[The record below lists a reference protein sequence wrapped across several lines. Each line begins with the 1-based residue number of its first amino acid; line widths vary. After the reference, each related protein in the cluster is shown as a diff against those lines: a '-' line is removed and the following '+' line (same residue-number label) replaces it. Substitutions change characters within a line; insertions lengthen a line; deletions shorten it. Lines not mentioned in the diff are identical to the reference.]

1 MAENKV
7 IIEVEVNGAQQ
18 AQDQLNDVAQAT
30 SAIDQNAKK
39 AGKQTAQ
46 LGETFSAV
54 GEEAQKATGAAS
66 KGAGNLQ
73 NSLGSANAGAVSL
86 GRAMVT
92 LADNGSRG
100 MIAILGPVGAVIATI
115 YTLYEGYQQLS
126 GAALEY
132 EKIAAVASAVASDLT
147 SKLDELADKG
157 IRLTDAE
164 LRNMISSIV
173 GARQGIEYMNEQL
186 AESKKVFAD
195 RIMAERELN
204 ILLGNEKEMLD
215 RNMWAIEKYAKKAL
229 SLVETFMD
237 WRTHQEKV
245 IDASNDL
252 ADAIKEEQKYIDDL
266 TQSYKTKYEI
276 SIQEQQRQIKY
287 TTTHQEAIDL
297 LKTEIDRVKE
307 LNILALEGSDLGDT
321 EKAIAIKKIEI
332 ETYEELSTWTS
343 KTRDQIYDEAQA
355 RKKNNDETVNGIKLT
370 LEQIKAKKELGEL
383 TEAEAKRLEE
393 QAQKQAKATDDEKKR
408 LDAEAKARASA
419 FKARQSQL
427 INEQSQINALRI
439 QLEKQGVDEQLAL
452 AVNTYTTQLALNK
465 NNKNQLIIAELQY
478 QQQLNDISQQEI
490 ARQQADQAALLQA
503 QNEKIRILQDEAYK
517 EIAIEQEK
525 AKTKKDLQDKI
536 DLLDIQL
543 TMSGNAQ
550 QAAMLQKQMD
560 IELSIVEKGSL
571 EAIEIKKRYALEGK
585 KLQDESI
592 AQLKDFADAQA
603 QSFSASVASAIMNGE
618 SIQATLKAS
627 LKGLA
632 TEALARSLYEG
643 AAGLASLALGP
654 VGGVPASQHF
664 AASAA
669 FAGVATVAGLAGAA
683 IPSATTGGAQ
693 GGASPTGMA
702 QSPQIQR
709 PEASKQEPLVFNLNF
724 SGATIYDTK
733 ESAKRAMSDEIVKY
747 INEPRRGAPRL
758 RVN

>member
-7 IIEVEVNGAQQ
+7 IIEVE
-18 AQDQLNDVAQAT
+18 
-30 SAIDQNAKK
+30 I
-39 AGKQTAQ
+39 
-46 LGETFSAV
+46 E
-54 GEEAQKATGAAS
+54 
-66 KGAGNLQ
+66 GAGNAQKQLDKIE
-73 NSLGSANAGAVSL
+73 NATTSLGDGVKGVGESFKGVGAIVSAQGGVMGEAFGAL
-86 GRAMVT
+86 GDSVGGLVDGVGEFSEALQSGGKMGVT
-92 LADNGSRG
+92 SMLGL
-100 MIAILGPVGAVIATI
+100 LGPISAIVGAVA
-115 YTLYEGYQQLS
+115 LAVEAWRQFS
-126 GAALEY
+126 GAAKEA
-132 EKIAAVASAVASDLT
+132 EQIEAAVTAAAGDLT
-147 SKLDELADKG
+147 SKMEELADKG
-157 IRLTDAE
+157 IKPSNDELRKLIELNTQSRLGLEILNEKNANLTKVYADQINAKNHLIKVTEYYKNLTDDEKRTLSDLIAANYAVKEADDAVASAQAMLTTEYEKALPAIQKAQEYQRNLAMTQEEALDALKSQLEAQKEYNDLLIETASLSDYEKSIQQKAKE
-164 LRNMISSIV
+164 LEIEQRLAGQRSQSVAQIQALTKVIEDENK
-173 GARQGIEYMNEQL
+173 ARQSG
-186 AESKKVFAD
+186 D
-195 RIMAERELN
+195 
-204 ILLGNEKEMLD
+204 
-215 RNMWAIEKYAKKAL
+215 
-229 SLVETFMD
+229 
-237 WRTHQEKV
+237 
-245 IDASNDL
+245 
-252 ADAIKEEQKYIDDL
+252 
-266 TQSYKTKYEI
+266 
-276 SIQEQQRQIKY
+276 
-287 TTTHQEAIDL
+287 
-297 LKTEIDRVKE
+297 
-307 LNILALEGSDLGDT
+307 ILALKE
-321 EKAIAIKKIEI
+321 IKNAQEI
-332 ETYEELSTWTS
+332 
-343 KTRDQIYDEAQA
+343 QA
-355 RKKNNDETVNGIKLT
+355 LK
-370 LEQIKAKKELGEL
+370 
-383 TEAEAKRLEE
+383 EAEAKRL
-393 QAQKQAKATDDEKKR
+393 QDE
-408 LDAEAKARASA
+408 ARARNDA
-419 FKARQSQL
+419 FKARQAQ
-427 INEQSQINALRI
+427 IIGEQSQINALRI

-452 AVNTYTTQLALNK
+452 AVNAYTTQLALNK

-517 EIAIEQEK
+517 EIAIEKEK
-525 AKTKKDLQDKI
+525 AKSKKDLQDKI

-550 QAAMLQKQMD
+550 QVALLQKQMD

-571 EAIEIKKRYALEGK
+571 EAIEIKKRYALAGK
-585 KLQDESI
+585 GLQDESI

-603 QSFSASVASAIMNGE
+603 QSFSASMASAIMNGE

-724 SGATIYDTK
+724 SGSTIYDTK

>member
-7 IIEVEVNGAQQ
+7 IIEVEV
-18 AQDQLNDVAQAT
+18 
-30 SAIDQNAKK
+30 
-39 AGKQTAQ
+39 
-46 LGETFSAV
+46 E
-54 GEEAQKATGAAS
+54 
-66 KGAGNLQ
+66 GAGNAQKQLDKIESATT
-73 NSLGSANAGAVSL
+73 SLGDGVKGVGESFKGVGAIVSAQGGVMGEAFGAL
-86 GRAMVT
+86 GDSVGGLVDGVGEFSEALQSGGKMGIT
-92 LADNGSRG
+92 SMLGL
-100 MIAILGPVGAVIATI
+100 LGPISAIVGAVA
-115 YTLYEGYQQLS
+115 LAVEAWRQFS
-126 GAALEY
+126 GAAKEA
-132 EKIAAVASAVASDLT
+132 EQIEAAVTAAAGDLT
-147 SKLDELADKG
+147 SKMEELADKG
-157 IRLTDAE
+157 IKPTHEQLKTLIELNSTARLGLEVLNEKNASLTQVYIKQIEAQKDLERQTRIYNAQQNESLKNDAYIIGAKKNLEEANKLVANAQAMLTTEYEKALPAIQKAQEYQRNLAMTQEEALDALKSQLEAQKEYNDLLIETASLSDYEKSVQQKAKE
-164 LRNMISSIV
+164 LEIEQRLAGQRSQSVTQIQALTKVIEDENK
-173 GARQGIEYMNEQL
+173 ARQSG
-186 AESKKVFAD
+186 D
-195 RIMAERELN
+195 
-204 ILLGNEKEMLD
+204 
-215 RNMWAIEKYAKKAL
+215 
-229 SLVETFMD
+229 
-237 WRTHQEKV
+237 
-245 IDASNDL
+245 
-252 ADAIKEEQKYIDDL
+252 
-266 TQSYKTKYEI
+266 
-276 SIQEQQRQIKY
+276 
-287 TTTHQEAIDL
+287 
-297 LKTEIDRVKE
+297 
-307 LNILALEGSDLGDT
+307 ILALKE
-321 EKAIAIKKIEI
+321 IKNAQEI
-332 ETYEELSTWTS
+332 QALKEAEIKRL
-343 KTRDQIYDEAQA
+343 QDEARA
-355 RKKNNDETVNGIKLT
+355 RSD
-370 LEQIKAKKELGEL
+370 
-383 TEAEAKRLEE
+383 
-393 QAQKQAKATDDEKKR
+393 
-408 LDAEAKARASA
+408 A
-419 FKARQSQL
+419 FKARQAQ
-427 INEQSQINALRI
+427 IIGEQSQINALRI

-490 ARQQADQAALLQA
+490 ARQQADQASLLQA
-503 QNEKIRILQDEAYK
+503 QTEKIRILQDEAYK
-517 EIAIEQEK
+517 EIAIEKEK

-550 QAAMLQKQMD
+550 QVALLQKQMD
-560 IELSIVEKGSL
+560 MELAIVEKGSL
-571 EAIEIKKRYALEGK
+571 EAIEIKKRYALAGK
-585 KLQDESI
+585 DLQDESI

-669 FAGVATVAGLAGAA
+669 FAGVATVAGLAGAS

-724 SGATIYDTK
+724 SGSTIYDTK

>member
-7 IIEVEVNGAQQ
+7 IIEVEVEGAQQ
-18 AQDQLNDVAQAT
+18 AQKTLNNVAQSTNTIA
-30 SAIDQNAKK
+30 QNAKM
-39 AGKQTAQ
+39 ADQQTTR
-46 LGETFSAV
+46 LGETFSSVGDETTKTSSAMNRGIMVVQGGLGEADEMAV
-54 GEEAQKATGAAS
+54 KF
-66 KGAGNLQ
+66 
-73 NSLGSANAGAVSL
+73 
-86 GRAMVT
+86 GRAMIT
-92 LADNGSRG
+92 LADNGGRG
-100 MIAILGPVGAVIATI
+100 LIQILGPIGAVVAGVMTI
-115 YTLYEGYQQLS
+115 YEGIQELS
-126 GAALEY
+126 GESQKLEQ
-132 EKIAAVASAVASDLT
+132 ITAAVTAAASDLT
-147 SKLDELADKG
+147 SKMEELADKG
-157 IRLTDAE
+157 IKPTVQQVRTLIEVNTESRLQLEYLNEQNASLTD
-164 LRNMISSIV
+164 V
-173 GARQGIEYMNEQL
+173 
-186 AESKKVFAD
+186 
-195 RIMAERELN
+195 
-204 ILLGNEKEMLD
+204 
-215 RNMWAIEKYAKKAL
+215 
-229 SLVETFMD
+229 
-237 WRTHQEKV
+237 
-245 IDASNDL
+245 
-252 ADAIKEEQKYIDDL
+252 YIA
-266 TQSYKTKYEI
+266 
-276 SIQEQQRQIKY
+276 QI
-287 TTTHQEAIDL
+287 
-297 LKTEIDRVKE
+297 
-307 LNILALEGSDLGDT
+307 
-321 EKAIAIKKIEI
+321 
-332 ETYEELSTWTS
+332 
-343 KTRDQIYDEAQA
+343 
-355 RKKNNDETVNGIKLT
+355 
-370 LEQIKAKKELGEL
+370 
-383 TEAEAKRLEE
+383 
-393 QAQKQAKATDDEKKR
+393 
-408 LDAEAKARASA
+408 EAKARLEKATKDFNQLKMEDIGLSNKIISQDAMLNLAIDKNTEVTSEFYMAQADLERINTKVSMAQERLTQGYNKALPAIQKAQEYQRNLAMTQEEALDALRAQLEAQEEYNNLLIETGRLSDYEKSIQLKQRELRIDQDISAERSQTVQQIQDLTKKIEDENKARSQTDLLALKEKKNLQEIQALKEAEIKRLQDEARARSDA
-419 FKARQSQL
+419 FKARQQQI

-490 ARQQADQAALLQA
+490 ARQQADQASLLQA
-503 QNEKIRILQDEAYK
+503 QTEKIRILQDEAYK
-517 EIAIEQEK
+517 EIAIEKEK

-550 QAAMLQKQMD
+550 QVALLQKQMD
-560 IELSIVEKGSL
+560 MELAIVEKGSL
-571 EAIEIKKRYALEGK
+571 EAIEIKKRYALAGK
-585 KLQDESI
+585 DLQDESI

-669 FAGVATVAGLAGAA
+669 FAGVATVAGLAGAS

-724 SGATIYDTK
+724 SGSTIYDTK

>member
-7 IIEVEVNGAQQ
+7 IIEVEV
-18 AQDQLNDVAQAT
+18 
-30 SAIDQNAKK
+30 
-39 AGKQTAQ
+39 
-46 LGETFSAV
+46 E
-54 GEEAQKATGAAS
+54 
-66 KGAGNLQ
+66 GAGNAQKQLDKIESATT
-73 NSLGSANAGAVSL
+73 SLGDGVKGVGESFKGVGAIVSAQGGVMGEAFGAL
-86 GRAMVT
+86 GDSVGGLVDGVGEFSEALQSGGKMGIT
-92 LADNGSRG
+92 SMLGL
-100 MIAILGPVGAVIATI
+100 LGPISAIVGAVA
-115 YTLYEGYQQLS
+115 LAVEAWRQFS
-126 GAALEY
+126 GAAKEA
-132 EKIAAVASAVASDLT
+132 EQIEAAVTAAAGDLT
-147 SKLDELADKG
+147 SKMEELADKG
-157 IRLTDAE
+157 IKATHEQLKTLIELNTESRLGLEILNEKNANLTKVYKDQIQAQKDMARTIEYWNRVNGDAQLRAMDLKINQDKLSKSNEAVKKAQEELTSEYEKSLPAVEKAQEYQRNLAMTQEEALDALRAQLEAQEEYNNLLIETGRLSDYEKSIQLKQRE
-164 LRNMISSIV
+164 LRIDQDIS
-173 GARQGIEYMNEQL
+173 
-186 AESKKVFAD
+186 
-195 RIMAERELN
+195 AERSQTVQQ
-204 ILLGNEKEMLD
+204 I
-215 RNMWAIEKYAKKAL
+215 
-229 SLVETFMD
+229 
-237 WRTHQEKV
+237 Q
-245 IDASNDL
+245 
-252 ADAIKEEQKYIDDL
+252 DL
-266 TQSYKTKYEI
+266 T
-276 SIQEQQRQIKY
+276 
-287 TTTHQEAIDL
+287 
-297 LKTEIDRVKE
+297 
-307 LNILALEGSDLGDT
+307 
-321 EKAIAIKKIEI
+321 KKIEDENKARSQTDLLALKEKKNLQEI
-332 ETYEELSTWTS
+332 QALKEAEIKRL
-343 KTRDQIYDEAQA
+343 QDEARA
-355 RKKNNDETVNGIKLT
+355 RSD
-370 LEQIKAKKELGEL
+370 
-383 TEAEAKRLEE
+383 
-393 QAQKQAKATDDEKKR
+393 
-408 LDAEAKARASA
+408 A
-419 FKARQSQL
+419 FKARQQQI

-490 ARQQADQAALLQA
+490 ARQQADQASLLQA
-503 QNEKIRILQDEAYK
+503 QTEKIRILQDEAYK
-517 EIAIEQEK
+517 EIAIEKEK

-550 QAAMLQKQMD
+550 QVALLQKQMD
-560 IELSIVEKGSL
+560 MELAIVEKGSL
-571 EAIEIKKRYALEGK
+571 EAIEIKKRYALAGK
-585 KLQDESI
+585 DLQDESI

-669 FAGVATVAGLAGAA
+669 FAGVATVAGLAGAS

-724 SGATIYDTK
+724 SGSTIYDTK

>member
-1 MAENKV
+1 
-7 IIEVEVNGAQQ
+7 
-18 AQDQLNDVAQAT
+18 
-30 SAIDQNAKK
+30 
-39 AGKQTAQ
+39 
-46 LGETFSAV
+46 
-54 GEEAQKATGAAS
+54 
-66 KGAGNLQ
+66 
-73 NSLGSANAGAVSL
+73 
-86 GRAMVT
+86 
-92 LADNGSRG
+92 
-100 MIAILGPVGAVIATI
+100 VGAVA
-115 YTLYEGYQQLS
+115 LAVEAWRQFN
-126 GAALEY
+126 GAAKEA
-132 EKIAAVASAVASDLT
+132 EQIEAAVTAAAGDLT
-147 SKLDELADKG
+147 SKMEELADKG
-157 IRLTDAE
+157 IKPTHEQLKTLIELNSTARLGLEVLNEKNASLTQVYIKQIEAQKDLEKQTRIYNAQQNESLKNDAYIIGAKKNLEEANKLVANAQSMLTAEYEKALPAIQKAQEYQRNLAMTQDEALDALKSQLEAQKEYNDLLIETASLSDYEKSVQQKAKE
-164 LRNMISSIV
+164 LEIEQRLAGQRSQSVAQIQALTKVIEDENK
-173 GARQGIEYMNEQL
+173 ARQSG
-186 AESKKVFAD
+186 D
-195 RIMAERELN
+195 
-204 ILLGNEKEMLD
+204 
-215 RNMWAIEKYAKKAL
+215 
-229 SLVETFMD
+229 
-237 WRTHQEKV
+237 
-245 IDASNDL
+245 
-252 ADAIKEEQKYIDDL
+252 
-266 TQSYKTKYEI
+266 
-276 SIQEQQRQIKY
+276 
-287 TTTHQEAIDL
+287 
-297 LKTEIDRVKE
+297 
-307 LNILALEGSDLGDT
+307 ILALKE
-321 EKAIAIKKIEI
+321 IKNAQEI
-332 ETYEELSTWTS
+332 QALKEAENKRL
-343 KTRDQIYDEAQA
+343 KDEARA
-355 RKKNNDETVNGIKLT
+355 RSD
-370 LEQIKAKKELGEL
+370 
-383 TEAEAKRLEE
+383 
-393 QAQKQAKATDDEKKR
+393 
-408 LDAEAKARASA
+408 A

-439 QLEKQGVDEQLAL
+439 RLEKQGVDEQIAL

-490 ARQQADQAALLQA
+490 ARQQAEQASLLQA

-550 QAAMLQKQMD
+550 QVAMLQKQME

-571 EAIEIKKRYALEGK
+571 EAIEIKKRYALESK

-709 PEASKQEPLVFNLNF
+709 PEASKQEPVVFNMNF
-724 SGATIYDTK
+724 SGSTIYDTK

>member
-1 MAENKV
+1 MLTTEYEKALPAIQK
-7 IIEVEVNGAQQ
+7 AQEYQ
-18 AQDQLNDVAQAT
+18 RNLAMTQEEALDALKSQL
-30 SAIDQNAKK
+30 
-39 AGKQTAQ
+39 
-46 LGETFSAV
+46 
-54 GEEAQKATGAAS
+54 EAQKEYNDLLIETAS
-66 KGAGNLQ
+66 
-73 NSLGSANAGAVSL
+73 
-86 GRAMVT
+86 
-92 LADNGSRG
+92 
-100 MIAILGPVGAVIATI
+100 
-115 YTLYEGYQQLS
+115 LS
-126 GAALEY
+126 DY
-132 EKIAAVASAVASDLT
+132 EKSVQQKAKELEIEQRLAGQRSQSVTQIQALT
-147 SKLDELADKG
+147 KVIEDENK
-157 IRLTDAE
+157 
-164 LRNMISSIV
+164 
-173 GARQGIEYMNEQL
+173 ARQSG
-186 AESKKVFAD
+186 D
-195 RIMAERELN
+195 
-204 ILLGNEKEMLD
+204 
-215 RNMWAIEKYAKKAL
+215 
-229 SLVETFMD
+229 
-237 WRTHQEKV
+237 
-245 IDASNDL
+245 
-252 ADAIKEEQKYIDDL
+252 
-266 TQSYKTKYEI
+266 
-276 SIQEQQRQIKY
+276 
-287 TTTHQEAIDL
+287 
-297 LKTEIDRVKE
+297 
-307 LNILALEGSDLGDT
+307 ILALKE
-321 EKAIAIKKIEI
+321 IKNAQEI
-332 ETYEELSTWTS
+332 QALKEAEIKRL
-343 KTRDQIYDEAQA
+343 QDEARA
-355 RKKNNDETVNGIKLT
+355 RSD
-370 LEQIKAKKELGEL
+370 
-383 TEAEAKRLEE
+383 
-393 QAQKQAKATDDEKKR
+393 
-408 LDAEAKARASA
+408 A

-439 QLEKQGVDEQLAL
+439 RLEKQGVDEQIAL

-490 ARQQADQAALLQA
+490 ARQQAEQASLLQA

-550 QAAMLQKQMD
+550 QVAMLQKQME

-571 EAIEIKKRYALEGK
+571 EAIEIKKRYALESK

-709 PEASKQEPLVFNLNF
+709 PEASKQEPVVFNMNF
-724 SGATIYDTK
+724 SGSTIYDTK

>member
-7 IIEVEVNGAQQ
+7 IIEVE
-18 AQDQLNDVAQAT
+18 
-30 SAIDQNAKK
+30 I
-39 AGKQTAQ
+39 
-46 LGETFSAV
+46 E
-54 GEEAQKATGAAS
+54 
-66 KGAGNLQ
+66 GAGNAQKQLDKIE
-73 NSLGSANAGAVSL
+73 NATTSLGDGVKGVGESFKGVGAIVSAQGGVMGEAFGAL
-86 GRAMVT
+86 GDSVGGLVDGVGEFSEALQSGGKMGIT
-92 LADNGSRG
+92 SMLGL
-100 MIAILGPVGAVIATI
+100 LGPISAIVGAVA
-115 YTLYEGYQQLS
+115 LAVEAWRQFS
-126 GAALEY
+126 GAAKEA
-132 EKIAAVASAVASDLT
+132 EQIEAAVTAAAGDLT
-147 SKLDELADKG
+147 SKMEELADKG
-157 IRLTDAE
+157 IKPSNDE
-164 LRNMISSIV
+164 LRRLI
-173 GARQGIEYMNEQL
+173 
-186 AESKKVFAD
+186 
-195 RIMAERELN
+195 ELN
-204 ILLGNEKEMLD
+204 TQSRLGLEILNEKNANLTKVYAEQINAKNDLV
-215 RNMWAIEKYAKKAL
+215 RVTEKYKNL
-229 SLVETFMD
+229 SDDEK
-237 WRTHQEKV
+237 RTL
-245 IDASNDL
+245 SDL
-252 ADAIKEEQKYIDDL
+252 IAANF
-266 TQSYKTKYEI
+266 
-276 SIQEQQRQIKY
+276 
-287 TTTHQEAIDL
+287 
-297 LKTEIDRVKE
+297 RVKE
-307 LNILALEGSDLGDT
+307 ADDAVANAQSMLTTEYEKALPAIQKAQEYQRNLAMTQDEALDALKSQLEAQKEYSDLLIETSSLSDHEKSVQKKAKELEIEQRLAGQRSQSVTQIQALTKVIEDENKARQSGDILALKE
-321 EKAIAIKKIEI
+321 IKNAQEI
-332 ETYEELSTWTS
+332 QALKEAENKRL
-343 KTRDQIYDEAQA
+343 KDEARA
-355 RKKNNDETVNGIKLT
+355 RSD
-370 LEQIKAKKELGEL
+370 
-383 TEAEAKRLEE
+383 
-393 QAQKQAKATDDEKKR
+393 
-408 LDAEAKARASA
+408 A

-439 QLEKQGVDEQLAL
+439 QLEKQGVDEQIAL

-490 ARQQADQAALLQA
+490 TRQQAEQASLLQA
-503 QNEKIRILQDEAYK
+503 QNEKIRILQEEKDK
-517 EIAIEQEK
+517 EIAIEKEK

-543 TMSGNAQ
+543 TMAGNAQ
-550 QAAMLQKQMD
+550 QVALLQKQMD
-560 IELSIVEKGSL
+560 MELAIVEKGSL
-571 EAIEIKKRYALEGK
+571 EAIEIKKRYALAGK
-585 KLQDESI
+585 DLQDESI

-669 FAGVATVAGLAGAA
+669 FAGVATVAGLAGAS

-709 PEASKQEPLVFNLNF
+709 PEASKQEPLVFNMNF
-724 SGATIYDTK
+724 SGSTIYDTK

>member
-1 MAENKV
+1 
-7 IIEVEVNGAQQ
+7 
-18 AQDQLNDVAQAT
+18 
-30 SAIDQNAKK
+30 
-39 AGKQTAQ
+39 
-46 LGETFSAV
+46 
-54 GEEAQKATGAAS
+54 
-66 KGAGNLQ
+66 
-73 NSLGSANAGAVSL
+73 
-86 GRAMVT
+86 
-92 LADNGSRG
+92 
-100 MIAILGPVGAVIATI
+100 
-115 YTLYEGYQQLS
+115 
-126 GAALEY
+126 
-132 EKIAAVASAVASDLT
+132 
-147 SKLDELADKG
+147 
-157 IRLTDAE
+157 
-164 LRNMISSIV
+164 
-173 GARQGIEYMNEQL
+173 
-186 AESKKVFAD
+186 
-195 RIMAERELN
+195 
-204 ILLGNEKEMLD
+204 
-215 RNMWAIEKYAKKAL
+215 
-229 SLVETFMD
+229 
-237 WRTHQEKV
+237 
-245 IDASNDL
+245 
-252 ADAIKEEQKYIDDL
+252 
-266 TQSYKTKYEI
+266 
-276 SIQEQQRQIKY
+276 
-287 TTTHQEAIDL
+287 
-297 LKTEIDRVKE
+297 
-307 LNILALEGSDLGDT
+307 
-321 EKAIAIKKIEI
+321 
-332 ETYEELSTWTS
+332 
-343 KTRDQIYDEAQA
+343 
-355 RKKNNDETVNGIKLT
+355 
-370 LEQIKAKKELGEL
+370 
-383 TEAEAKRLEE
+383 
-393 QAQKQAKATDDEKKR
+393 
-408 LDAEAKARASA
+408 
-419 FKARQSQL
+419 
-427 INEQSQINALRI
+427 
-439 QLEKQGVDEQLAL
+439 
-452 AVNTYTTQLALNK
+452 
-465 NNKNQLIIAELQY
+465 
-478 QQQLNDISQQEI
+478 
-490 ARQQADQAALLQA
+490 
-503 QNEKIRILQDEAYK
+503 
-517 EIAIEQEK
+517 
-525 AKTKKDLQDKI
+525 LQDKI

-592 AQLKDFADAQA
+592 TQLKDFADAQA

>member
-7 IIEVEVNGAQQ
+7 IIEVEV
-18 AQDQLNDVAQAT
+18 
-30 SAIDQNAKK
+30 
-39 AGKQTAQ
+39 
-46 LGETFSAV
+46 E
-54 GEEAQKATGAAS
+54 
-66 KGAGNLQ
+66 GAGNAQKQLDKIEGATT
-73 NSLGSANAGAVSL
+73 SLGDGVKGVGESFKGVGAIVSAQGGVMGEAFGAL
-86 GRAMVT
+86 GDSVGGLVDGVGEFSGALQSGGKIGITSM
-92 LADNGSRG
+92 LGL
-100 MIAILGPVGAVIATI
+100 LGPISAIVGAVALAIEAWR
-115 YTLYEGYQQLS
+115 QFS
-126 GAALEY
+126 GAAKEAEQIEAAVSAAAGDLTAKMEELAEKGIKASHEQLKKLIELNTESRLGLEILNEKNANLTKVYKEQIQAQRDMARTIEYWNRVNGDAQLRAMDLKINQDKLSKSNEAVKKAQEELTSEY
-132 EKIAAVASAVASDLT
+132 EKSLPAVEKAQEYQRNLAMTQEEALDALRAQLEAQEEYNNLLIETGRLSDYEKSIQLKQRELRIDQDISAERSQTVQQIQDLT
-147 SKLDELADKG
+147 
-157 IRLTDAE
+157 
-164 LRNMISSIV
+164 
-173 GARQGIEYMNEQL
+173 
-186 AESKKVFAD
+186 
-195 RIMAERELN
+195 
-204 ILLGNEKEMLD
+204 
-215 RNMWAIEKYAKKAL
+215 
-229 SLVETFMD
+229 
-237 WRTHQEKV
+237 
-245 IDASNDL
+245 
-252 ADAIKEEQKYIDDL
+252 
-266 TQSYKTKYEI
+266 
-276 SIQEQQRQIKY
+276 
-287 TTTHQEAIDL
+287 
-297 LKTEIDRVKE
+297 
-307 LNILALEGSDLGDT
+307 
-321 EKAIAIKKIEI
+321 KKIEDENKARSQTDLLALKEKKNLQEI
-332 ETYEELSTWTS
+332 QVLKEAEIKRL
-343 KTRDQIYDEAQA
+343 QDEARA
-355 RKKNNDETVNGIKLT
+355 RSD
-370 LEQIKAKKELGEL
+370 
-383 TEAEAKRLEE
+383 
-393 QAQKQAKATDDEKKR
+393 
-408 LDAEAKARASA
+408 A
-419 FKARQSQL
+419 FKARQQQ
-427 INEQSQINALRI
+427 IIGEQSQINALRI

-503 QNEKIRILQDEAYK
+503 QTEKIRILQEEKDK
-517 EIAIEQEK
+517 EIAIQKEK

-543 TMSGNAQ
+543 TMAGNAQ
-550 QAAMLQKQMD
+550 QLAMLQKQMD
-560 IELSIVEKGSL
+560 MELAIVEKSSL
-571 EAIEIKKRYALEGK
+571 EAIEIKKRYALAGK
-585 KLQDESI
+585 DLQDESI

-669 FAGVATVAGLAGAA
+669 FAGVATVAGLAGAS

-709 PEASKQEPLVFNLNF
+709 PEASKQEPLVFNMNF
-724 SGATIYDTK
+724 SGSTIYDTK

>member
-7 IIEVEVNGAQQ
+7 IIEVEV
-18 AQDQLNDVAQAT
+18 
-30 SAIDQNAKK
+30 
-39 AGKQTAQ
+39 
-46 LGETFSAV
+46 E
-54 GEEAQKATGAAS
+54 
-66 KGAGNLQ
+66 GAGNAQKQLDKIE
-73 NSLGSANAGAVSL
+73 NATTSLGDGVKGVGESFKGVGAIVSAQGGVMGEAFGAL
-86 GRAMVT
+86 GDSVGGLVDGVGEFSEALQSGGKMGIT
-92 LADNGSRG
+92 SMLGL
-100 MIAILGPVGAVIATI
+100 LGPISAIVGAVA
-115 YTLYEGYQQLS
+115 LAVEAWRQFS
-126 GAALEY
+126 GAAKEA
-132 EKIAAVASAVASDLT
+132 EQIEAAVTAAAGDLT
-147 SKLDELADKG
+147 SKMEELADKG
-157 IRLTDAE
+157 IKATHEQLKTLIELNTESRLGLEILNEKNANLTKVYKDQIQAQKDMARTIEYWNRVNGDAQLRAMDLKINQDKLSKSNEAVKKAQEELTSEYEKSLPAVEKAQEYQRNLAMTQEEALDALRAQLEAQEEYNNLLIETGRLSDYEKSIQLKQRE
-164 LRNMISSIV
+164 LRIDQDIS
-173 GARQGIEYMNEQL
+173 
-186 AESKKVFAD
+186 
-195 RIMAERELN
+195 AERSKTVQQ
-204 ILLGNEKEMLD
+204 I
-215 RNMWAIEKYAKKAL
+215 
-229 SLVETFMD
+229 
-237 WRTHQEKV
+237 Q
-245 IDASNDL
+245 
-252 ADAIKEEQKYIDDL
+252 DL
-266 TQSYKTKYEI
+266 T
-276 SIQEQQRQIKY
+276 
-287 TTTHQEAIDL
+287 
-297 LKTEIDRVKE
+297 
-307 LNILALEGSDLGDT
+307 
-321 EKAIAIKKIEI
+321 KKIEDENKARSQTDLLALKEKKNLQEI
-332 ETYEELSTWTS
+332 QALKEAEIKRL
-343 KTRDQIYDEAQA
+343 QDEARA
-355 RKKNNDETVNGIKLT
+355 RSD
-370 LEQIKAKKELGEL
+370 
-383 TEAEAKRLEE
+383 
-393 QAQKQAKATDDEKKR
+393 
-408 LDAEAKARASA
+408 A
-419 FKARQSQL
+419 FKARQQQI

-490 ARQQADQAALLQA
+490 ARQQADQASLLQA
-503 QNEKIRILQDEAYK
+503 QTEKIRILQDEAYK
-517 EIAIEQEK
+517 EIAIEKEK

-550 QAAMLQKQMD
+550 QVALLQKQMD
-560 IELSIVEKGSL
+560 MELAIVEKGSL
-571 EAIEIKKRYALEGK
+571 EAIEIKKRYALAGK
-585 KLQDESI
+585 DLQDESI

-654 VGGVPASQHF
+654 VGDVPASQHF

-669 FAGVATVAGLAGAA
+669 FAGVATVAGLAGAS

-709 PEASKQEPLVFNLNF
+709 PEASKQEPLVFNMNF
-724 SGATIYDTK
+724 SGSTIYDTK

>member
-1 MAENKV
+1 
-7 IIEVEVNGAQQ
+7 
-18 AQDQLNDVAQAT
+18 
-30 SAIDQNAKK
+30 
-39 AGKQTAQ
+39 
-46 LGETFSAV
+46 
-54 GEEAQKATGAAS
+54 
-66 KGAGNLQ
+66 
-73 NSLGSANAGAVSL
+73 
-86 GRAMVT
+86 
-92 LADNGSRG
+92 
-100 MIAILGPVGAVIATI
+100 VGAVA
-115 YTLYEGYQQLS
+115 LAVEAWRQFS
-126 GAALEY
+126 GAAKEA
-132 EKIAAVASAVASDLT
+132 EQIEAAVTAAAGDLT
-147 SKLDELADKG
+147 SKMEELADKG
-157 IRLTDAE
+157 IKPSNDE
-164 LRNMISSIV
+164 LRRLI
-173 GARQGIEYMNEQL
+173 
-186 AESKKVFAD
+186 
-195 RIMAERELN
+195 ELN
-204 ILLGNEKEMLD
+204 TQSRLGLEILNEKNANLTKVYTEQINAKNDLV
-215 RNMWAIEKYAKKAL
+215 RVTEKYKNL
-229 SLVETFMD
+229 SDDEK
-237 WRTHQEKV
+237 RTL
-245 IDASNDL
+245 SDL
-252 ADAIKEEQKYIDDL
+252 IAANF
-266 TQSYKTKYEI
+266 
-276 SIQEQQRQIKY
+276 
-287 TTTHQEAIDL
+287 
-297 LKTEIDRVKE
+297 RVKE
-307 LNILALEGSDLGDT
+307 ADDAVANAQAMLTTEYEKALPAIQKAQEYQRNLAMTQDEALDALKSQLEAQKEYNDLLIETASLSDYEKSVQQKAKELEIEQRLAGQRSQSVTQIQALTKVIEDENKARQSGDILALKE
-321 EKAIAIKKIEI
+321 IKNAQEI
-332 ETYEELSTWTS
+332 QALKEAEIKRL
-343 KTRDQIYDEAQA
+343 QDEARA
-355 RKKNNDETVNGIKLT
+355 RSD
-370 LEQIKAKKELGEL
+370 
-383 TEAEAKRLEE
+383 
-393 QAQKQAKATDDEKKR
+393 
-408 LDAEAKARASA
+408 A
-419 FKARQSQL
+419 FKARQQQ
-427 INEQSQINALRI
+427 IIGEQSQINALRI
-439 QLEKQGVDEQLAL
+439 QLEKQGIDEQLAL
-452 AVNTYTTQLALNK
+452 AVNTYTTQLTLNK

-490 ARQQADQAALLQA
+490 ARQQADQASLLQA

-525 AKTKKDLQDKI
+525 AKAKKDLQDKI

-550 QAAMLQKQMD
+550 QLAMLQKQMD
-560 IELSIVEKGSL
+560 MELAIVEKGSL
-571 EAIEIKKRYALEGK
+571 EAIEIKKRYALAGK
-585 KLQDESI
+585 DLQDESI

-669 FAGVATVAGLAGAA
+669 FAGVATVAGLAGAS

>member
-7 IIEVEVNGAQQ
+7 IIEVEV
-18 AQDQLNDVAQAT
+18 
-30 SAIDQNAKK
+30 
-39 AGKQTAQ
+39 
-46 LGETFSAV
+46 E
-54 GEEAQKATGAAS
+54 
-66 KGAGNLQ
+66 GAGNAQKQLDKIESATT
-73 NSLGSANAGAVSL
+73 SLGDGVKGVGESFKGVGAIVSAQGGVMGEAFGAL
-86 GRAMVT
+86 GDSVGGLVDGVGEFSEALQSGGKMGIT
-92 LADNGSRG
+92 SMLGL
-100 MIAILGPVGAVIATI
+100 LGPISAIVGAVA
-115 YTLYEGYQQLS
+115 LAVEAWRQFS
-126 GAALEY
+126 GAAKEA
-132 EKIAAVASAVASDLT
+132 EQIEAAVTAAAGDLT
-147 SKLDELADKG
+147 SKMEELADKG
-157 IRLTDAE
+157 IKPTH
-164 LRNMISSIV
+164 
-173 GARQGIEYMNEQL
+173 EQL
-186 AESKKVFAD
+186 KTL
-195 RIMAERELN
+195 IELN
-204 ILLGNEKEMLD
+204 STARLGLEVLNEKNASLTQVYIKQ
-215 RNMWAIEKYAKKAL
+215 IEAQKDLEKQTRIYNAQQNESLKNDAYIIGAKKNLEEANKLVANAQSMLTTEYEKAL
-229 SLVETFMD
+229 PAIQKAQEYQRNLAMTQEEALDALKSQLEAQKEYNDLLIETASLSDYEKSVQQKAKELEIEQRLAGQRSQSVTQIQAL
-237 WRTHQEKV
+237 TKV
-245 IDASNDL
+245 I
-252 ADAIKEEQKYIDDL
+252 E
-266 TQSYKTKYEI
+266 
-276 SIQEQQRQIKY
+276 
-287 TTTHQEAIDL
+287 
-297 LKTEIDRVKE
+297 
-307 LNILALEGSDLGDT
+307 
-321 EKAIAIKKIEI
+321 
-332 ETYEELSTWTS
+332 
-343 KTRDQIYDEAQA
+343 DE
-355 RKKNNDETVNGIKLT
+355 N
-370 LEQIKAKKELGEL
+370 
-383 TEAEAKRLEE
+383 
-393 QAQKQAKATDDEKKR
+393 
-408 LDAEAKARASA
+408 
-419 FKARQSQL
+419 KARQSGDILALKEIKNAQEIQAL
-427 INEQSQINALRI
+427 KEAEIKRLQDEARARSDAFKTRQAQIIGEQSQINALRI
-439 QLEKQGVDEQLAL
+439 QLEKQGVDEQISL
-452 AVNTYTTQLALNK
+452 AVNAYTTQLALNK

-490 ARQQADQAALLQA
+490 ARQQAEQASLLQA
-503 QNEKIRILQDEAYK
+503 QTEKIRILQDEAYK

-592 AQLKDFADAQA
+592 TQLKDFADAQA

>member
-7 IIEVEVNGAQQ
+7 IIEVEIEGASN
-18 AQDQLNDVAQAT
+18 AQKQLDKIENATTSLGDGVKGVGESFKGVGAIVSAQGGVMGEAFGALGDSVGGLVDGVGEFSEALQSGGKMGVT
-30 SAIDQNAKK
+30 SMLGLLGPISAI
-39 AGKQTAQ
+39 
-46 LGETFSAV
+46 
-54 GEEAQKATGAAS
+54 
-66 KGAGNLQ
+66 
-73 NSLGSANAGAVSL
+73 
-86 GRAMVT
+86 
-92 LADNGSRG
+92 
-100 MIAILGPVGAVIATI
+100 VGAVA
-115 YTLYEGYQQLS
+115 LAVEAWRQFS
-126 GAALEY
+126 GAAKEA
-132 EKIAAVASAVASDLT
+132 EQIEAAVTAAAGDLT
-147 SKLDELADKG
+147 SKMEELADKG
-157 IRLTDAE
+157 IKPSNDELRKLIELNTQSRLGLEILNEKNANLTKVYADQINAKNHLIKVTEYYKNLTDDEKRTLSDLIAANYAVKEADDAVASAQAMLTTEYEKALPAIQKAQEYQRNLAMTQEEALDALKSQLEAQKEYNDLLIETASLSDYEKSIQQKAKE
-164 LRNMISSIV
+164 LEIEQRLAGQRSQSVTQIQALTKIIEDENK
-173 GARQGIEYMNEQL
+173 ARQSG
-186 AESKKVFAD
+186 D
-195 RIMAERELN
+195 
-204 ILLGNEKEMLD
+204 
-215 RNMWAIEKYAKKAL
+215 
-229 SLVETFMD
+229 
-237 WRTHQEKV
+237 
-245 IDASNDL
+245 
-252 ADAIKEEQKYIDDL
+252 
-266 TQSYKTKYEI
+266 
-276 SIQEQQRQIKY
+276 
-287 TTTHQEAIDL
+287 
-297 LKTEIDRVKE
+297 
-307 LNILALEGSDLGDT
+307 ILALKE
-321 EKAIAIKKIEI
+321 IKNAQEI
-332 ETYEELSTWTS
+332 
-343 KTRDQIYDEAQA
+343 QA
-355 RKKNNDETVNGIKLT
+355 LK
-370 LEQIKAKKELGEL
+370 
-383 TEAEAKRLEE
+383 EAEAKRL
-393 QAQKQAKATDDEKKR
+393 QDE
-408 LDAEAKARASA
+408 ARARSDA
-419 FKARQSQL
+419 FKARQAQI

-439 QLEKQGVDEQLAL
+439 QLEKQGTDEQLAL

-490 ARQQADQAALLQA
+490 ARQQSDQASLLQA
-503 QNEKIRILQDEAYK
+503 QNEKIRVLQDEAYK
-517 EIAIEQEK
+517 EIAIEKEK
-525 AKTKKDLQDKI
+525 AKSKKDLQDKI

-550 QAAMLQKQMD
+550 QVAMLQKQMD
-560 IELSIVEKGSL
+560 MELAIVEKGSL
-571 EAIEIKKRYALEGK
+571 EAIEIKKRYALAGK
-585 KLQDESI
+585 DLQDESI

-724 SGATIYDTK
+724 SGSTIYDTK